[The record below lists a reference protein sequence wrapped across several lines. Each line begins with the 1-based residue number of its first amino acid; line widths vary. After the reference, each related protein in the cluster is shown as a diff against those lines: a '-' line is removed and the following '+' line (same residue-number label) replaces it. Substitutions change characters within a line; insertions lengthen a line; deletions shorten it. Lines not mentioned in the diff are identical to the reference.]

1 MTRDLYLRLFCI
13 PLLGVLLPLLSGI
26 IHYSR
31 YSAWELAAANSFFI
45 LTSFTIWVGSHWLH
59 RRCRVLFAGS
69 SNPFLKM
76 LIVCLASAVYG
87 LCVGFMALLAWLKAS
102 GEPYTYQ
109 GAISFLSLC
118 MGVIILFTLIYEI
131 LFLTGEREE
140 DFKRVHEMGQELSQ
154 AELLAL
160 TNEMDPHFVFNSL
173 NAMNHLILNNPMQAH
188 LFNNNLSSVFKYFL
202 LNKNKE
208 LISLQEE
215 LDFIA
220 SYFYLLEIRYENKL
234 RLQTVLGPDYGA
246 IQIPPCALQIL
257 IENAI
262 KHNEFSESSPLT
274 IRIWLNGQYLKV
286 SNNNKPKPYSVN
298 STHIGLKNLSSRFKL
313 ICHRDIIVEKNK
325 ETFTVKLPFINQT
338 KNQVP

>member
-13 PLLGVLLPLLSGI
+13 PLLGVLLPLVSGI

-31 YSAWELAAANSFFI
+31 YRTWELIAANSFFI

-59 RRCRVLFAGS
+59 RRFRNTFSGS
-69 SNPFLKM
+69 ANPFLKI
-76 LIVCLASAVYG
+76 LIVSLASAFYG
-87 LCVGFMALLAWLKAS
+87 LCIGYISLLAWLKAS
-102 GEPYTYQ
+102 GEAYTYR
-109 GAISFLSLC
+109 GALSFLSLC
-118 MGVIILFTLIYEI
+118 AVVIVLFTLIYEI
-131 LFLTGEREE
+131 LFLTGEREQ
-140 DFKRVHEMGQELSQ
+140 DSKRVNEMGRELSQ

-208 LISLQEE
+208 LIPLQAE

-234 RLQTVLGPDYGA
+234 RLQTVLGPDCGS
-246 IQIPPCALQIL
+246 ILIPPCALQIL

-262 KHNEFSESSPLT
+262 KHNEFSEASPLN

-325 ETFTVKLPFINQT
+325 DSFTVKLPLINQS
-338 KNQVP
+338 KNQ